1 MCMKNE
7 GFFQNILCLF
17 ACKFRIVLFCSWQQ
31 MLQEW
36 PQNAVIHAGPLKQAE
51 ISRKNIKIKNC
62 FFEWFPTFHLKFVWH
77 ICPWCHLQQLL
88 KFIWHIFWHST
99 WFFIWH
105 SIYFLFYFCFFE
117 LANFLRF
124 SLDFLTFSFLH
135 PSSVFCFTNLLTFC
149 FVPFCLSNLQ
159 TFHLPFFHTFPSG
172 TFSDILLDT
181 PSNNLSNIFRDVLPT
196 FYFAY
201 LLTFLF
207 GKFSDIPHVFFWHF
221 ILIQTS
227 LISNLVYSLTFC
239 LAFYLIFYL
248 VCL

>member
-88 KFIWHIFWHST
+88 KFFWHIFWHST

-105 SIYFLFYFCFFE
+105 SISCFIFVFWVGKFSEIFFGFSDILFL
-117 LANFLRF
+117 A
-124 SLDFLTFSFLH
+124 SIFSFFVSQIFWH
-135 PSSVFCFTNLLTFC
+135 SVLCHSVCQIFKHFIC
-149 FVPFCLSNLQ
+149 
-159 TFHLPFFHTFPSG
+159 HFFHTFPSG

-181 PSNNLSNIFRDVLPT
+181 PSHNLSNIFRGVLPT

-207 GKFSDIPHVFFWHF
+207 GNFSDIPHGFFWHF
-221 ILIQTS
+221 FWFKHLLFQIWYILWHFVWHSI
-227 LISNLVYSLTFC
+227 
-239 LAFYLIFYL
+239 
-248 VCL
+248 